1 MCYFIQTG
9 KSFSDTDCRGTDC
22 DLAYSC
28 SQDYKPYLTTPILL
42 HIFSH
47 HFHRQKVQVS
57 CSSTL
62 HACSKMSREGEEA
75 SNPCCQNQLLQKMA
89 VIC

>member
-1 MCYFIQTG
+1 MKGLKVSICYFIQTG
-9 KSFSDTDCRGTDC
+9 KSFSDTDFQGTDG

-28 SQDYKPYLTTPILL
+28 SQDYIPYLTTPILL

-47 HFHRQKVQVS
+47 RFYRQKVQDS

-75 SNPCCQNQLLQKMA
+75 
-89 VIC
+89 